1 MKKLTFAVAILLLTV
16 VLGACTDKTD
26 SSHDAKQDEEQM
38 VESLSVKD
46 FAGTWVM
53 SINEAHYTVL
63 IKDDGTGVV
72 TTNLLLN
79 LSHPQ
84 FMNLILNHLA
94 NIGSVMTI
102 CLPSASINSAFM
114 RAVFNRVIL
123 DALPRLNCSRIP
135 TMVQG

>member
-38 VESLSVKD
+38 LESLSVKD

-72 TTNLLLN
+72 TKQLYDRVERANFKIERRKDGEFVTKSDHYFADGWLN
-79 LSHPQ
+79 YLTCDRR
-84 FMNLILNHLA
+84 HL
-94 NIGSVMTI
+94 
-102 CLPSASINSAFM
+102 
-114 RAVFNRVIL
+114 VIEQEHEL
-123 DALPRLNCSRIP
+123 YALKQKN
-135 TMVQG
+135 